1 VNNRKS
7 LLFVLPII
15 AIVLMSCQIGNI
27 TINQQRVQGS
37 GNAVVEERRVS
48 GIERVSLTAIG
59 ELTIIQGDE
68 EGLTVEADDNIMPY
82 IETVMRGRELYL
94 EMRKG
99 ISINPITTI
108 RYTLRVKDINRIS
121 VTGSGNIYAD
131 ALDVDDLNL
140 SISGSGNMNFGS
152 LTAANL
158 KVTTSGSGNFD
169 LAGTVERQDITITGS
184 GNYRAG
190 DLESIRANVQISGAG
205 SVTIQAA
212 EELDVRITGFGNV
225 DYYGSPNV
233 SQTISGS
240 GNVRSRGSK

>member
-1 VNNRKS
+1 
-7 LLFVLPII
+7 
-15 AIVLMSCQIGNI
+15 MSCQIGNV
-27 TINQQRVQGS
+27 TISQQRIQGS
-37 GNAVVEERRVS
+37 GNSAVEERQVS

-94 EMRKG
+94 EIRNG

-108 RYTLRVKDINRIS
+108 RYTLRVKDLNRIS

-131 ALDVDDLNL
+131 ELDVDDLNL

-152 LTAANL
+152 LNATNL

-184 GNYRAG
+184 GNYRARE
-190 DLESIRANVQISGAG
+190 LESTRANVQISGAG
-205 SVTIQAA
+205 SVTVRAA

-240 GNVRSRGSK
+240 GNVRSQGN